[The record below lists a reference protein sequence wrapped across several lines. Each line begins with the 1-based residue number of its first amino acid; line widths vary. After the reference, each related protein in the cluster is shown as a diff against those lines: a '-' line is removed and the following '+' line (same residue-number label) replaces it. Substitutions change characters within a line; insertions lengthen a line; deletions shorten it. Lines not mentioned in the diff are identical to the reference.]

1 MILELPHS
9 LRRLPALLALALL
22 PVLLVIGTAAPAL
35 AHDHLVSS
43 DPEDGAQLEAS
54 PEAITLTFSADVMDV
69 SPVVR
74 IVDAQEQTVLEETP
88 TIEGTAATLT
98 LEEPLPAG
106 DYTVQWR
113 VVSSDG
119 HPIEGT
125 FAISVEGGT
134 VAEDPSASATPG
146 EEASAAGTTAEAP
159 PSSESAA
166 PADSAPDAGEGTE
179 EGNDALVPVFIGL
192 GVIVVIGGVIAL
204 RAGRSGR
211 R

>member
-22 PVLLVIGTAAPAL
+22 PVLLVMGAAAPAF

-88 TIEGTAATLT
+88 TIDGTTATLA
-98 LEEPLPAG
+98 LDEPLPAG

-125 FAISVEGGT
+125 FAIAVQNDAATEEPT
-134 VAEDPSASATPG
+134 ESASPA
-146 EEASAAGTTAEAP
+146 EESPAVETTAA
-159 PSSESAA
+159 PSSEPAAEAA
-166 PADSAPDAGEGTE
+166 PEVE
-179 EGNDALVPVFIGL
+179 EGNDALLPVFLGL
-192 GVIVVIGGVIAL
+192 GVIVVIGVVIAL

>member
-1 MILELPHS
+1 VILEIPHS

-22 PVLLVIGTAAPAL
+22 PVLLVIGAAAPAL

-88 TIEGTAATLT
+88 TIEGTAATLA

-125 FAISVEGGT
+125 FAIT
-134 VAEDPSASATPG
+134 VQGDAATEEPTESASPA
-146 EEASAAGTTAEAP
+146 EEASSAGTTAAP
-159 PSSESAA
+159 TSEPAA
-166 PADSAPDAGEGTE
+166 DADADAG
-179 EGNDALVPVFIGL
+179 EGNDALLPVFVGL
-192 GVIVVIGGVIAL
+192 GVIVVIGVVIAL